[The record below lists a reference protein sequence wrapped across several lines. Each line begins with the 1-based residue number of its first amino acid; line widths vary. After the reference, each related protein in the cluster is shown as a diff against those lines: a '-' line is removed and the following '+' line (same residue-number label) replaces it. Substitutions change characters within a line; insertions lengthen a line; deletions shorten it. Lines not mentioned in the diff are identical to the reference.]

1 METQVGTD
9 IRSKQKCDDCAITKA
24 NPQLGHNK
32 CKTHRACTGDL
43 LWNPEECDICIL
55 HRKNISTWTAER
67 RKQPI
72 KNYYDMLLE
81 TSSAL
86 STAERTWTF
95 EETLE
100 SFFTIQGNEAPE
112 GEHSRIPDNDVSNNT
127 QTAKQSDL
135 TTGDST
141 TNNLLLQ
148 MMGSIKELS
157 GILFNMGKETAQKVE
172 QSKPAKRRRRTPSP
186 QADDDDSE
194 ESDNDY
200 HRSRKKKRK
209 TINSRKNERRSHKR
223 FCSRSEFSRL
233 KRLK

>member
-1 METQVGTD
+1 MLQET
-9 IRSKQKCDDCAITKA
+9 A
-24 NPQLGHNK
+24 
-32 CKTHRACTGDL
+32 
-43 LWNPEECDICIL
+43 
-55 HRKNISTWTAER
+55 
-67 RKQPI
+67 
-72 KNYYDMLLE
+72 
-81 TSSAL
+81 SAL

-209 TINSRKNERRSHKR
+209 TINSRKIERRSRK
-223 FCSRSEFSRL
+223 
-233 KRLK
+233 

>member
-1 METQVGTD
+1 
-9 IRSKQKCDDCAITKA
+9 
-24 NPQLGHNK
+24 
-32 CKTHRACTGDL
+32 
-43 LWNPEECDICIL
+43 
-55 HRKNISTWTAER
+55 
-67 RKQPI
+67 
-72 KNYYDMLLE
+72 MLRE
-81 TSSAL
+81 TSSVL
-86 STAERTWTF
+86 STAEKTWTF

-112 GEHSRIPDNDVSNNT
+112 GEHSRIPDNDVLNNT

-157 GILFNMGKETAQKVE
+157 GILFNMGKETTQKVE

-209 TINSRKNERRSHKR
+209 TINSKKKERRSRKR
-223 FCSRSEFSRL
+223 VRSPSQSSQDSSDSNESENAIDTDQVSVVSGSSSSVSRRAPKGKGGKITSTKEVLYTSLRGTIEL
-233 KRLK
+233 